1 MSPAINRLGFP
12 LLMLLLLLAAAGPAS
27 ARDGYPR
34 WAGDGPVLKGYD
46 AAGYHTDGTAR
57 PGKAD
62 QTVAWAGGTF
72 RFATKAAADRFR
84 ANPARLAPR
93 FGGYCTGG
101 LSQAHVVHANPKL
114 FRVYK
119 GNLYVFASPAG
130 PRRFDKDPEGV
141 IAAARAYAKKVGVVE

>member
-1 MSPAINRLGFP
+1 VGHISLEEHNRMSPAINRLGFP

-46 AAGYHTDGTAR
+46 AAGYHTDGSAR

-72 RFATKAAADRFR
+72 RFATQAAADRFR
-84 ANPARLAPR
+84 
-93 FGGYCTGG
+93 
-101 LSQAHVVHANPKL
+101 ANPKL

>member
-1 MSPAINRLGFP
+1 
-12 LLMLLLLLAAAGPAS
+12 LLLLAAAGPAL
-27 ARDGYPR
+27 AKDGCLR

-46 AAGYHTDGTAR
+46 AAGYHADGKAR
-57 PGKAD
+57 SGKAD
-62 QTVAWAGGTF
+62 RPVKWDGGTF

-93 FGGYCTGG
+93 FGGDCTGG
-101 LSQAHVVHANPKL
+101 LSQAHVVHANLKL
-114 FRVYK
+114 FRVYN